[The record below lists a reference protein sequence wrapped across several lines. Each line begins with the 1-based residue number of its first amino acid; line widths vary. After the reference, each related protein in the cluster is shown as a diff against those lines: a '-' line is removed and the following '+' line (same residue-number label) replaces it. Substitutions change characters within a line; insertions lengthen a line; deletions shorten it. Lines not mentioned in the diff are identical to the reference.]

1 MGSWSEPCCTVPV
14 LRGGMWRLVLS
25 TSDSRPPGVG
35 WATRNRPEPC
45 DSHSRAGARV
55 GKGVPL
61 RRLLVLAAARRNL
74 S

>member
-1 MGSWSEPCCTVPV
+1 MGSCSGHCFTVPI
-14 LRGGMWRLVLS
+14 LRGGMWRRVLGS
-25 TSDSRPPGVG
+25 SDSRPPGAG

-55 GKGVPL
+55 GKGGPL